1 MAAGGG
7 GGMTEIP
14 AMLLWT
20 DAYLGDTSHLTTFEH
35 GAYLLILMAMWRAGG
50 SLPDDDETMARC
62 AKVTLDKW
70 RRISPR
76 ILAFM
81 EPVET
86 VAKMSQKTQSDTECV
101 RIANGHVNKN
111 KGLITQ
117 KRLWQELKIAQ
128 SRKEKQRFAG
138 FVGNAAKALKKQGTH
153 NRSATAIGDR
163 MRTKPEPYIK
173 KDFINGELRQESRWV
188 PTKMIGNRRF
198 RAGELAP
205 AYDGQPP
212 WCWKKL
218 RPEDCQ

>member
-1 MAAGGG
+1 
-7 GGMTEIP
+7 MTEIP

-20 DAYLGDTSHLTTFEH
+20 DAYLGDTSHLSTFEH

-50 SLPDDDETMARC
+50 SLPDDDKTLARC

-70 RRISPR
+70 RRISPQIR
-76 ILAFM
+76 AFLQ
-81 EPVET
+81 PVAE
-86 VAKMSQKTQSDTECV
+86 MSQNTQSERKSTPF
-101 RIANGHVNKN
+101 ANGHCNN
-111 KGLITQ
+111 NNGLITQ
-117 KRLWQELKIAQ
+117 KRLWQELEIAL

-218 RPEDCQ
+218 KPEDCQ